1 MSEIKGRF
9 PSCDGKNSVA
19 YTIWEP
25 EGEVRAV
32 LQISHGMIEHRGRYA
47 DFAEYLNT
55 LGIAVGANDHLGH
68 GETAAT
74 PDDLGFFA
82 DNDGYLLVV
91 EDLHK
96 MTVLLREKYPD
107 KPLIL
112 MGHSMGSFVARLYLA
127 TYGEEVDAA
136 IIMGTAGPGAPTGLG
151 IGAVNLISAFKG
163 ERHRSKFVTALAFG
177 SYLKRIPKPCDPM
190 AWTSREQWVFDKRN
204 ADPYCNFIFTLSA
217 YRDLFSLLAEINNE
231 EWAKK
236 ISTDL
241 PILMISGD
249 EDPVGNYGKG
259 VRKVASMLAGAGA
272 KKLTVKLCHGDRHE
286 VLNET
291 DREDNYKY
299 IAGWLDETLESLKD
313 NTGAE

>member
-1 MSEIKGRF
+1 
-9 PSCDGKNSVA
+9 
-19 YTIWEP
+19 
-25 EGEVRAV
+25 
-32 LQISHGMIEHRGRYA
+32 MIEHRGRYA

-82 DNDGYLLVV
+82 DKDGYLCVV
-91 EDLHK
+91 DDLHK
-96 MTVLLREKYPD
+96 MTELLHEKYPD

-112 MGHSMGSFVARLYLA
+112 LGHSMGSFVARLYLA
-127 TYGEEVDAA
+127 NYGEDVDAA
-136 IIMGTAGPGAPTGLG
+136 IIMGTSGPGAPTGLG

-163 ERHRSKFVTALAFG
+163 ERHRSKFVTGLAFG
-177 SYLKRIPKPCDPM
+177 SYLKKIPKPCNPM
-190 AWTSREQWVFDKRN
+190 AWISKADWVFEKHD
-204 ADPYCNFIFTLSA
+204 ADPYCNFTFTLSA
-217 YRDLFSLLAEINNE
+217 YRDLFSLLAEINNN
-231 EWAKK
+231 EWAQK

-241 PILMISGD
+241 PILLISGD

-259 VRKVASMLAGAGA
+259 VLKVASMLTGAGA
-272 KKLTVKLCHGDRHE
+272 KKLTVKICRGDRHE

-299 IAGWLDETLESLKD
+299 ISGWIDETLASLAS
-313 NTGAE
+313 GS